1 MCFMLITPVGGF
13 HWMPLDDSPRPRQVW
28 KRGSDLQVRH
38 AVSCAERGIQIQV
51 LTTVPHIPFPQGKK
65 IVSYEEGGTNGLA
78 GTEMISKIGL
88 ICATDSNGTGTLEAW
103 MVPVCGDS
111 GAVLASG

>member
-1 MCFMLITPVGGF
+1 
-13 HWMPLDDSPRPRQVW
+13 MPLDDSPRPRQVW
-28 KRGSDLQVRH
+28 KRGSDLQVREALLRT
-38 AVSCAERGIQIQV
+38 AVGIQVQR
-51 LTTVPHIPFPQGKK
+51 LTIVISVISLQGKK

-78 GTEMISKIGL
+78 GPEMISKIGL

-103 MVPVCGDS
+103 MVPICGDS